1 MCSFLCRKDNFTLHK
16 KYELKDIAQ
25 YRQRTWN
32 HWKVMEAG
40 GRTWSDPP
48 PLSETYPWQNIQF
61 TEDLESEVSTPSI
74 IT

>member
-1 MCSFLCRKDNFTLHK
+1 
-16 KYELKDIAQ
+16 
-25 YRQRTWN
+25 
-32 HWKVMEAG
+32 MEAG